1 MLFVRD
7 LWYVCACVYESSEAS
22 AYSFGLATNPNPTRA
37 RRYPLNINPKP
48 DPKPDSISGPAGS
61 GRVADLYLCSSAM
74 PHWTIHH
81 SIVISSY
88 NIACILRTV
97 HYTENQST
105 ATIKA
110 CIIRYCTAIIHSWIV
125 SYDMAEFHIW
135 NSLKQKPLAPP
146 NIITTINAAMS
157 WCLHFLGILKE
168 LFKPKINTLPS
179 FTHNH
184 VTHINTKEDILNNV
198 QTTLDSSD
206 FYCMGTFLES
216 HTGLEQHKS

>member
-1 MLFVRD
+1 MNVTNDEIHNPSDSGLKIPNVMATSMDSDWKMLKAETALLMITSVH
-7 LWYVCACVYESSEAS
+7 ESWHCFTQVSV
-22 AYSFGLATNPNPTRA
+22 TPNAEPSVLSSWTRST
-37 RRYPLNINPKP
+37 L
-48 DPKPDSISGPAGS
+48 S
-61 GRVADLYLCSSAM
+61 LCSSAM

-146 NIITTINAAMS
+146 HIITTINAAMS

-179 FTHNH
+179 FTHPH
-184 VTHINTKEDILNNV
+184 VTHINTK
-198 QTTLDSSD
+198 
-206 FYCMGTFLES
+206 
-216 HTGLEQHKS
+216 